1 VSEATAVLRGIPAP
15 EDRWDDTAAA
25 GLDVLEGLAYRSN
38 LLGADRALAN
48 IGGGNTSAKE
58 TTIDHTGREVR
69 ILWVKGSGTDLATIT
84 SAGFPGLRL
93 DELLPLRER
102 DAMDDATMVEYLLR
116 CAVRPDQPRPSIET
130 LLHAFISAEHVDHTH
145 PDAIIALTSTPKGR
159 ELAEQTFGP
168 EAVWL
173 DYQRPGFDMSRRIA
187 LLLEDN
193 PEARAVLLERHGLVT
208 WGSTGNE
215 SYHATLEFVS
225 RAALAIE
232 RTANGRFGLGG
243 PRVAELLDGG
253 EQSSLLAGAL
263 PALRGTLLKDADGVV
278 LEIDRSPAAVAFA
291 SSVRAPEVSQIGA
304 PCPDHLISTKHKPL
318 VVDFDPETDDVP
330 VLRDRLR
337 AGVAAYSAWY
347 RGYYERNVDEETRQ
361 FPMDPAGPRVVLLP
375 GVGIVTAGGDAGR
388 ARIARDL
395 YHRAIAVQDA
405 ADALGG
411 FRSLTESE
419 AFAIEYWPLERFKLS
434 QTPSS
439 GELAGRVAVIT
450 GGASGIGRAAARVIA
465 ARGAHVVIGDL
476 NHDGAEEVAAEI
488 ESLHGSRRALA
499 VEVDVADEDAVEEM
513 VRRTVLEYGGLD
525 ILVASAG
532 LATSAPVT
540 ETTLEEWELNFAVL
554 ARGYF
559 LAAREAFRV
568 LTEQGAG
575 GSIVFVASKNAL
587 VAGANA
593 AAYSSAKAASL
604 HLARCLAEE
613 GGPHGIRVNTVNP
626 DAVIEGSGIWSSDWK
641 AERASTYGVTT
652 DDLQTF
658 YRDRTKLGVNVYP
671 EDVAE
676 AIAFL
681 AGPRSAK
688 STGNVINVDG
698 GVTAAYPR

>member
-1 VSEATAVLRGIPAP
+1 
-15 EDRWDDTAAA
+15 
-25 GLDVLEGLAYRSN
+25 
-38 LLGADRALAN
+38 
-48 IGGGNTSAKE
+48 
-58 TTIDHTGREVR
+58 
-69 ILWVKGSGTDLATIT
+69 
-84 SAGFPGLRL
+84 
-93 DELLPLRER
+93 
-102 DAMDDATMVEYLLR
+102 MDDATMVEYLLS
-116 CAVRPDQPRPSIET
+116 CALKPDQPRPSIET
-130 LLHAFISAEHVDHTH
+130 LLHAFIPAEHVDHTH

-159 ELAEQTFGP
+159 ALAEEAFGP

-187 LLLEDN
+187 LLLEES

-208 WGSTGNE
+208 WGSTGEE
-215 SYHATLEFVS
+215 SYHATLEFVG
-225 RAALAIE
+225 RAAHAIE
-232 RTANGRFGLGG
+232 HAADGRFGLGG
-243 PRVAELLDGG
+243 PKVAELRDGG

-263 PALRGTLLKDADGVV
+263 PALRGALLEDADGVV
-278 LEIDRSPAAVAFA
+278 LEVDRSPAAVAFA

-304 PCPDHLISTKHKPL
+304 PCPDHLISTKHRPL
-318 VVDFDPETDDVP
+318 VVDFDPKTDDAA
-330 VLRDRLR
+330 VLRERFRDGAR
-337 AGVAAYSAWY
+337 AYSAWY
-347 RGYYERNVDEETRQ
+347 RDYYERNVDDETRQ
-361 FPMDPAGPRVVLLP
+361 FPIDPTGPRIVLVP
-375 GVGIVTAGGDAGR
+375 GVGIVAAGADAGR
-388 ARIARDL
+388 ARTARDL

-411 FRSLTESE
+411 FRSLSESE
-419 AFAIEYWPLERFKLS
+419 AFAIEYWPLERYKLS
-434 QTPSS
+434 QAPPR

-450 GGASGIGRAAARVIA
+450 GGASGIGRAAARVLA

-476 NHDGAEEVAAEI
+476 NHEGAREVADEI
-488 ESLHGSRRALA
+488 ESTHGSRRALA
-499 VEVDVADEDAVEEM
+499 VAVDVADEHAVEEL

-540 ETTLEEWELNFAVL
+540 ETSLEEWELNYAVL

-568 LTEQGAG
+568 LTEQGGG
-575 GSIVFVASKNAL
+575 GSVVFVASKNAL

-652 DDLQTF
+652 DDLQSF

-688 STGNVINVDG
+688 STGNVVNVDG